1 MASNEIP
8 EQAKLR
14 SQLAGKMISGIHN
27 KGASVPITFVTETK
41 MKADLIAFNESE
53 AAFGRARQTL
63 KDAHTTLIPAAQA
76 LLDFLNVARPALI
89 GHYGYFWTADWAA
102 AGFVNNSTAIPA
114 SIEER
119 LGVANALVTF
129 FTANPSFEIAATGAT
144 AANGEAI
151 YQAAEAAQEAVANAQ
166 AALDDAETVRQ
177 PATVTLL
184 GDMRGVIKNLQAAL
198 SKSDPRWLAFGL
210 QIPAMNTTPRKPTG
224 LAAQLDP
231 ATGGVFLSCDT
242 QPFGYRFRW
251 RGRVAGSGVPFE
263 LMARST
269 VPLGLTKPI
278 APGTALEFMV
288 QAVNG
293 SSQSVPSD
301 SIFFT
306 VPPVGLR
313 AAAAGPVP
321 ELAALPLADV
331 GSNGNG
337 KTNGNGSRADATR
350 LS

>member
-1 MASNEIP
+1 MASNLIP
-8 EQAKLR
+8 TAAKLR
-14 SQLAGKMISGIHN
+14 SQLAGKMISGIN
-27 KGASVPITFVTETK
+27 KKGASVPLTFVTETK
-41 MKADLIAFNESE
+41 MQTDLTAFNRAEID
-53 AAFGRARQTL
+53 FGKARQTL
-63 KDAHTTLIPAAQA
+63 KDAQTTLIPAAQA

-102 AGFVNNSTAIPA
+102 AGFVNNSTAIPG

-119 LGVANALVTF
+119 LGLAAGLVSF
-129 FTANPSFEIAATGAT
+129 FTANPSFEIASTGAT
-144 AANGEAI
+144 AANGETI
-151 YQAAEAAQEAVANAQ
+151 YQAAEAAQEGVADAQ
-166 AALDDAETVRQ
+166 AALDDAETVRK

-184 GDMRGVIKNLQAAL
+184 ADMRGVIKNLEAAL

-224 LAAQLDP
+224 MAAQLDP

-251 RGRVAGSGVPFE
+251 RGRVAGSGLPFE

-269 VPLGLTKPI
+269 QPLGLTKPV
-278 APGTALEFMV
+278 APGTALEFVV

-293 SSQSVPSD
+293 SAQSVPSD

-306 VPPVGLR
+306 VPPVGVR
-313 AAAAGPVP
+313 AAAGPVP
-321 ELAALPLADV
+321 EVASLTVTDA

-337 KTNGNGSRADATR
+337 KTNGNGSRAVATR